1 MRYFREYLNLRD
13 NLIHN
18 LKLKYIMKNWAD
30 ALRKFNEGKPH
41 KSPAENDREADI
53 EFLKLLEEEKQL
65 EEEKN
70 PTYKNIPRF
79 FYKKPNNE

>member
-1 MRYFREYLNLRD
+1 
-13 NLIHN
+13 
-18 LKLKYIMKNWAD
+18 MKNSLNWVESLKAYN
-30 ALRKFNEGKPH
+30 ATKEH

-70 PTYKNIPRF
+70 PSYKTIPKF
-79 FYKKPNNE
+79 FYKKPSNETSLYFRVR